1 MGFFSDLL
9 SNNDSGTEFIPPFMP
24 PALIGQINSGIIPVV
39 KTDKI
44 MLSNGE
50 ACHFAER
57 AILVTEK
64 TTKHY
69 NGRHNGFSF
78 RVAKGVTYRT
88 GQSRGTPVEEKST
101 VKTKGVFYITDKRL
115 IFVADEN
122 GFEKKLSSLT
132 AITPYSNAVKMQFG
146 NKTFTL
152 MVPDGEPINTLIGL
166 INGSC

>member
-1 MGFFSDLL
+1 MGLFSDLFA
-9 SNNDSGTEFIPPFMP
+9 NTNREVDSIPAFMP
-24 PALIGQINSGIIPVV
+24 ATLINQINSGVIPIV
-39 KTDKI
+39 KTNKI

-50 ACHFAER
+50 VCHFAER

-64 TTKHY
+64 IIKHY

-78 RVAKGVTYRT
+78 RVMKGVTYRT

-115 IFVADEN
+115 IFIADEN

-132 AITPYSNAVKMQFG
+132 AITPYSNAVKLQFG
-146 NKTFTL
+146 NKTTTL
-152 MVPDGEPINTLIGL
+152 LVPD
-166 INGSC
+166 

>member
-1 MGFFSDLL
+1 MGLFSNMF
-9 SNNDSGTEFIPPFMP
+9 NNGNSMSDSIPAFMP
-24 PALIGQINSGIIPVV
+24 DALIAQINQGIIPNI

-50 ACHFAER
+50 TCHFAER

-64 TTKHY
+64 ITKHY
-69 NGRHNGFSF
+69 SGSHNGFSF

-88 GQSRGTPVEEKST
+88 GQSRGTPVEEKSV
-101 VKTKGVFYITDKRL
+101 VKTKGIFYITDKRI

-122 GFEKKLSSLT
+122 GFEKKISSLT

-152 MVPDGEPINTLIGL
+152 MVPDGGPINTLLGL
-166 INGSC
+166 INGS